1 MKKILTFLL
10 TIVICLSLFS
20 CFNRQK
26 DENTGPTPE
35 EIANTFVVINGERIS
50 KDDYNLFVS
59 YTNSVMDTETRSN
72 PVVVETLKKDFIEHR
87 MLLQKALEEGVSIDE
102 EKFQQIVESF
112 QTIKGQKMLSE
123 FEKQLN
129 IDFDSLKE
137 LLRQRIIIGKF
148 LEKIAGTDIDISED
162 ELKKFYEAKKNE
174 LTPDLTAHIQH
185 IVTYDEKSAQTALS
199 LIKQGI
205 PFSEVAEKFSVAPE
219 RENGG
224 DLGYINVN
232 EYPDIFKEA
241 LTLRQDQVSGI
252 VKSEYGYHIFK
263 LIDVQKK
270 SDISFDALKN
280 KLYAEL
286 YGVKQENKVREYI
299 NELYKNSTIVYPDSP
314 GNTGNTEP
322 AGGK

>member
-1 MKKILTFLL
+1 MKKILTLL
-10 TIVICLSLFS
+10 TIILISLSLSS
-20 CFNRQK
+20 CFNRK
-26 DENTGPTPE
+26 NDESAAPSAD
-35 EIANTFVVINGERIS
+35 EIANTFVIINGERIS
-50 KDDYNLFVS
+50 KDEYNLFIS
-59 YTNSVMDTETRSN
+59 YSNSVMDTETRSN
-72 PVVVETLKKDFIEHR
+72 PEVVETLKKDFIEHR
-87 MLLQKALEEGVSIDE
+87 MLLQKALEEGITIE
-102 EKFQQIVESF
+102 ESKFQEIVESF

-129 IDFDSLKE
+129 LDFESLKE

-148 LEKIAGTDIDISED
+148 LEKIAGTDIEISEA
-162 ELKKFYEAKKNE
+162 ELKAYYEQKKNE
-174 LTPDLTAHIQH
+174 LNNDVTAHIQH
-185 IVTYDEKSAQTALS
+185 IVTYEEKAAQNALS

-224 DLGYINVN
+224 DLGFINVN

-241 LTLRQDQVSGI
+241 LSLKPDQVSGI

-263 LIDVQKK
+263 LIEVQRKAE
-270 SDISFDALKN
+270 SGFEALKK

-299 NELYKNSTIVYPDSP
+299 NDLYEKSEIIYPDNS
-314 GNTGNTEP
+314 
-322 AGGK
+322 GGGSSGK